1 MHTQLCISEILLF
14 KIRSS
19 LVLHFLFFSIKLFF
33 QFIPFLNSPI
43 NELNL
48 IKFVSIFRE
57 MKHHCQ
63 WSFAQ
68 IVSICN
74 PKMEKNLGCKKRRK
88 EKKNSIRKNVQIF
101 WERYSRTRTHGF
113 RIWSNSTCTRSF
125 NAQSH
130 YLGGDFFVQE
140 NSFFFAMKIYKENS
154 EEKCEKFSLLG
165 FLKMPDVVGFS
176 ANFAILSAS
185 SCSFGIWNF

>member
-19 LVLHFLFFSIKLFF
+19 LVLHFLFFSPIKLFF

-88 EKKNSIRKNVQIF
+88 EKKIQLEKMSRF
-101 WERYSRTRTHGF
+101 FERD
-113 RIWSNSTCTRSF
+113 I
-125 NAQSH
+125 
-130 YLGGDFFVQE
+130 QE
-140 NSFFFAMKIYKENS
+140 PGHTV
-154 EEKCEKFSLLG
+154 LG
-165 FLKMPDVVGFS
+165 FGVIQHVQDRSMH
-176 ANFAILSAS
+176 NRTI
-185 SCSFGIWNF
+185 